1 MPIDAVADPDHGGL
15 DEVGGRRGL
24 DAGDALDEVA
34 QDVLAPRCVGDL
46 GVELDAV
53 QMSLRRLE
61 PGERR
66 GIRLGRGDE
75 AFRQSRDRVAMTH
88 PDRLFALESTEQAI
102 IDVELHACRPVLALS
117 VASTSPP
124 GSRHQLGAIADAE
137 DRDPPGPDSRVGL
150 GASSSY
156 TEEDRR
162 TG

>member
-1 MPIDAVADPDHGGL
+1 MPAMPWTKL
-15 DEVGGRRGL
+15 RRTSL
-24 DAGDALDEVA
+24 
-34 QDVLAPRCVGDL
+34 PRGVGDL

-124 GSRHQLGAIADAE
+124 SSRAISWA
-137 DRDPPGPDSRVGL
+137 P
-150 GASSSY
+150 
-156 TEEDRR
+156 
-162 TG
+162 